1 MGRTDGEDM
10 LGPTLGVRLELFP
23 DARPAQR
30 RDRHSV
36 APRAIG
42 CAGADK
48 EHSQQLVVEAP
59 LCLQWVV
66 GLSLGLM
73 DMLPGHPLSP
83 GVNGYPPKNH
93 TETRDKGAPKRAVS
107 KVGLFRSLDELDV
120 R

>member
-1 MGRTDGEDM
+1 MASKTGSAELPYVPSRALDSTSVPRGKMMGRTDGEDM

-30 RDRHSV
+30 RDRHSD

-42 CAGADK
+42 CAGTDK

-59 LCLQWVV
+59 LCLQWVA

-73 DMLPGHPLSP
+73 DMLPDTLCP
-83 GVNGYPPKNH
+83 
-93 TETRDKGAPKRAVS
+93 RA
-107 KVGLFRSLDELDV
+107 
-120 R
+120 